1 MNAFLHNSH
10 INYKSA
16 ALVSGSG
23 VLAQPLGIHKTNSPV
38 IQPSVE
44 YTYDATNCYA
54 IIFMLRITI
63 SRKGICCRLGVVNIY
78 LGLTSID
85 NQPTKKSSS
94 LRPHIGIARRNNRGK
109 KKKNTWL
116 CTESNRDCIGAVV
129 VSMSSTTIRATI
141 TPHNLNTAWS
151 S

>member
-94 LRPHIGIARRNNRGK
+94 LRPHIGIARRNNRGEK
-109 KKKNTWL
+109 KKKYL
-116 CTESNRDCIGAVV
+116 AVHGIEPRLYRSRRGLNEFHNDTCYHYTTQPEYCV
-129 VSMSSTTIRATI
+129 V
-141 TPHNLNTAWS
+141 
-151 S
+151 